1 MLIHANTL
9 TEAVA
14 LRKRPGAIS
23 LIVSLDGAR
32 YYVFHSRQS
41 PEQVAN
47 TLVTRKIAMHLQLV
61 RERLAQNQDL
71 DELAVAHSA
80 CDDSAWQDDEW
91 NRIVPTARKIAAQR
105 GMDDGRH
112 AEEAMIEKWSECLA
126 DYRRLRG
133 RSPSVAEVYL
143 THCPCQESDAAP
155 SPARVLDGTLYPKSC
170 RLELRAFCLTGTRA
184 SVRWRVY
191 YEHPFHGRSLDE
203 TYGSLRISPLPAYI
217 VMPPA

>member
-1 MLIHANTL
+1 MLILANTL

-47 TLVTRKIAMHLQLV
+47 TLVSRKVAMHLQLV
-61 RERLAQNQDL
+61 RTPLAPKQWQN
-71 DELAVAHSA
+71 
-80 CDDSAWQDDEW
+80 DEW
-91 NRIVPTARKIAAQR
+91 KRIAPTARKVAAQR

-133 RSPSVAEVYL
+133 RSPSMAEVYL

-170 RLELRAFCLTGTRA
+170 RLKLRAFCLTGTRA

-203 TYGSLRISPLPAYI
+203 TYGSLRIAPLPAYI